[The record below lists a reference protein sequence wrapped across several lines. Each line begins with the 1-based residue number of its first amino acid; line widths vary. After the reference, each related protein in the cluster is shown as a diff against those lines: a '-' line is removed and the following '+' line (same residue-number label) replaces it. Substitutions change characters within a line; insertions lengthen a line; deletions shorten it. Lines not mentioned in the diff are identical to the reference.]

1 MQRENNK
8 LKLILEKY
16 KQYLEEMQP
25 PRRLTNY
32 YEKPIRKRKLFKRDY
47 ERRYNE
53 QENEESD
60 DRNNYITEIHQR
72 KKTPRKRLIYDDQI
86 NRGDEQ
92 SEPEI
97 ESDFTEEE
105 INEVPLKKKRIK
117 KK

>member
-1 MQRENNK
+1 
-8 LKLILEKY
+8 
-16 KQYLEEMQP
+16 MQP

-60 DRNNYITEIHQR
+60 DRDNYITEIHQR
-72 KKTPRKRLIYDDQI
+72 KKNPRKHLIYDDQI
-86 NRGDEQ
+86 DRGDEQ

-97 ESDFTEEE
+97 ESDFAEEE
-105 INEVPLKKKRIK
+105 INEVPLKKNKKRIK
-117 KK
+117 KNNKKGIMKSIKM